1 MNWSSINKFLNIVLI
16 VLVIGYII
24 NYFYRLPK
32 YESGE
37 KALDFTSTL
46 LSGDTFTL
54 SQLRGSYVLLD
65 FWGSWCGPCRR
76 ESPDLVS
83 LYNEMKEQKFKAAG
97 SFHIVSIGIET
108 KRENWENAIQKDGL
122 IWPYH
127 IGEMDRFSGKIAKL
141 YGVREIPTK
150 YLINPEGVILSVNE
164 DISEIRSY
172 LLEQTEK

>member
-65 FWGSWCGPCRR
+65 FWGSGVVHAGEKARIW
-76 ESPDLVS
+76 LVCT
-83 LYNEMKEQKFKAAG
+83 M
-97 SFHIVSIGIET
+97 
-108 KRENWENAIQKDGL
+108 R
-122 IWPYH
+122 
-127 IGEMDRFSGKIAKL
+127 
-141 YGVREIPTK
+141 
-150 YLINPEGVILSVNE
+150 
-164 DISEIRSY
+164 
-172 LLEQTEK
+172 